1 MRRIITGTI
10 PIQKTGPVR
19 SSLKS
24 RFFRLFNFRNGQ
36 VLNYRKKY
44 AEGYLCQDCYYK
56 LSPWFQLS
64 DNTPGQVLG
73 AQFSYREANRTAVA
87 AFHPNRSYGF
97 FLGYNETSE
106 RRNLR
111 VYHRLLID
119 DSARKFAMHLPGTDE
134 NTNPDILDFSQIA
147 GCEFTEEYKKKK
159 TEGDDGKRKTVLH
172 YTFHFTIHVYS
183 PYFNAISINA
193 YCREDL
199 AEERRK
205 EGAWMKAVIDAAG
218 MAARNN
224 AG

>member
-1 MRRIITGTI
+1 MMALVY
-10 PIQKTGPVR
+10 PIQHGVGAERWFIMGILGKKQCGFCGNDTG
-19 SSLKS
+19 
-24 RFFRLFNFRNGQ
+24 

-73 AQFSYREANRTAVA
+73 AQFSYREANRAAVA

-119 DSARKFAMHLPGTDE
+119 DSAHRFAMHLPGKTGRA
-134 NTNPDILDFSQIA
+134 IA
-147 GCEFTEEYKKKK
+147 RLGYRFAQKVV
-159 TEGDDGKRKTVLH
+159 G
-172 YTFHFTIHVYS
+172 
-183 PYFNAISINA
+183 FN
-193 YCREDL
+193 
-199 AEERRK
+199 
-205 EGAWMKAVIDAAG
+205 
-218 MAARNN
+218 
-224 AG
+224 